1 MNIDILKHFIQNEIY
16 WEGLGVVPILL
27 VANIF
32 LGIYYNQS
40 IWYKLS
46 NKTKFGALIS
56 ITGAILTIVLNILFI
71 PKYGYWASAWA
82 TLAVYGFQMIL
93 SYILGQK
100 HHPIPYNVGK
110 FGVFM
115 IASFCIYCVFSRIN
129 FEWETINFLVK
140 NSGVLLFLALFFV
153 IEKFWKEKES

>member
-1 MNIDILKHFIQNEIY
+1 LNIDILKYFIQNEIY

-46 NKTKFGALIS
+46 NKTKFGALIA
-56 ITGAILTIVLNILFI
+56 IMGAILTIVLNIVFI

-82 TLAVYGFQMIL
+82 TLAVYGFQMVL

-100 HHPIPYNVGK
+100 HYPIRYNLGK

-115 IASFCIYCVFSRIN
+115 IASFSIYYVFSRID
-129 FEWETINFLVK
+129 FELKTVNIIVK
-140 NSGVLLFLALFFV
+140 NSGIILFLSFFFLV
-153 IEKFWKEKES
+153 ERFWKEK